1 MNTLEVDEMN
11 YFFTQ
16 SLEQSHPITII
27 YIAKDRSITQR
38 KIIVKK
44 VTPNRLI
51 AYCLLRRQIRTFSI
65 DHILSA
71 GIQTSS
77 KAV

>member
-1 MNTLEVDEMN
+1 MN

-16 SLEQSHPITII
+16 SLEQNHPITII

-44 VTPNRLI
+44 VTKSTLI

-71 GIQTSS
+71 GIQSSS